1 MKRTVAIFAALLVML
16 VTAPGAAAQILSN
29 LHFNGYRITKVMPT
43 STRSVTGAMEIEC
56 QNDSL
61 GFTMS
66 NISGTVYK
74 DGKPFLRGD
83 LSPIKVPHGSS
94 KVVVNCRYAALAEN
108 ISLLD
113 VLRNLSFRPQDYTV
127 DVATTIIDTKGNR
140 RNVAKQ
146 GVNAAQL
153 LRKR

>member
-1 MKRTVAIFAALLVML
+1 MMKRIAVLIVALFL
-16 VTAPGAAAQILSN
+16 AAAPQAWGQMLGK

-43 STRSVTGAMEIEC
+43 STRSLTGTMEIDC
-56 QNDSL
+56 VNDTL

-74 DGKPFLRGD
+74 GGKPFLRGD
-83 LSPIKVPHGSS
+83 ISPIKVPHGSS

-127 DVATTIIDTKGNR
+127 DVSTTIIDTKGNR